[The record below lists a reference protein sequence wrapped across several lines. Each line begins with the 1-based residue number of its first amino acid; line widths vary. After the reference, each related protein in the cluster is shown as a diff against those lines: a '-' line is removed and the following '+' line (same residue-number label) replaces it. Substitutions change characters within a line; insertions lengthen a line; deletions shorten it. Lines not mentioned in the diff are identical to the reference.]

1 MSELH
6 EMTALEQA
14 EAVRS
19 RRVSPVELVEHYL
32 DRIERRNADLGACV
46 TVTGEGAL
54 TRAKEAEEQVAKSDA
69 ATLPPLFGVPIA
81 IKDLNLTAGTRT
93 TLGST
98 LFADFVPPVDDN
110 VVTLLRRAGTISLGK
125 TNTPEFGLPC
135 YTENNIAPPART
147 PWDPRRSAGGS
158 RGGAAA
164 AVAAGIVPFAQGSDG

>member
-1 MSELH
+1 
-6 EMTALEQA
+6 MTALEQA

-32 DRIERRNADLGACV
+32 DRIERRNAELGAFI
-46 TVTGEGAL
+46 TVTGEDAL
-54 TRAKEAEEQVAKSDA
+54 ARAKEAEDQLTKSDP

-81 IKDLNLTAGTRT
+81 IKDLNLTAGIRT
-93 TLGST
+93 TFGST

-135 YTENNIAPPART
+135 YTENYTLSLHDALPI
-147 PWDPRRSAGGS
+147 
-158 RGGAAA
+158 
-164 AVAAGIVPFAQGSDG
+164 